1 MYNQNMITAF
11 ECTQCG
17 STDFVELAGRKVR
30 CAHCASLFQVISNQP
45 TLVINKGANV
55 VFGKNAN
62 VEVRGD
68 IEVHDG
74 AHVEVQGK
82 VTVLE
87 GKEKRFFQLKL
98 IKGGKTGQQPPEDR
112 G

>member
-1 MYNQNMITAF
+1 MIAAF
-11 ECTQCG
+11 ECSQCG
-17 STDFVELAGRKVR
+17 STDFVELAGRKVQ
-30 CAHCASLFQVISNQP
+30 CAHCASLFQVVTNQP
-45 TLVINKGANV
+45 TLVINRGANV
-55 VFGKNAN
+55 VFGKHAN
-62 VEVRGD
+62 VEVHGD

-87 GKEKRFFQLKL
+87 GKEKRVFQLKL
-98 IKGGKTGQQPPEDR
+98 IKGGKTGQKTPEER